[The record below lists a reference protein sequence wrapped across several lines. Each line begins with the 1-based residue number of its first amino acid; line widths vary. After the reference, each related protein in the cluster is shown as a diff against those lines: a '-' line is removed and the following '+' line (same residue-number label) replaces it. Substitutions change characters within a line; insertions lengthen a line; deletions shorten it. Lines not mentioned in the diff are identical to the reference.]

1 MEATANQFKGFVMV
15 SVGIDVSKGK
25 STVCLMKPFGEIVA
39 GPMEIVH
46 VESELRTLVK
56 LIKSIN
62 DKVKVVMEATGIYHL
77 PVLTYLKNNGIFTA
91 VINPH
96 QMKQYRVQDL
106 RRVKTDK
113 ADSIIIAKY
122 GLDNWDELR
131 DYVSSEDKYRELS
144 LLSRQYRHYMRLHVT
159 SLHELT
165 HILDHTM
172 PGIKK
177 EFNSW
182 NWGSGNDKLS
192 DFVEHYW
199 HYDIIRKKSERQ
211 FTESYI
217 KWAKNKGY
225 HSNQN
230 KAAKIYSTAKE
241 GIPTLPADQTTK
253 MLVIQAIEVLR
264 RVDETLNTILARMQ
278 EISKALPEYPVVRS
292 MGGVG
297 DVLAPKL
304 IADIGDVRR
313 FHNSKALIA
322 YTGID
327 APPYQSG
334 QFTGTNR
341 NISKRGSSAI
351 RKTGYEVMQSLK
363 SHPMPSDAA
372 VYQFILKKEAEGK
385 PKKVAKMAGLNKFLR
400 IYYAR
405 VMEVYN
411 Y

>member
-1 MEATANQFKGFVMV
+1 MV

-25 STVCLMKPFGEIVA
+25 STVCLMRPFGEIAA
-39 GPMEIVH
+39 GPMEISH
-46 VESELRTLVK
+46 VDSELKALVK
-56 LIKSIN
+56 LMKSMN
-62 DKVKVVMEATGIYHL
+62 DEVKVVMEATGIYHL
-77 PVLTYLKNNGIFTA
+77 PVLTYLKDSGIFTA
-91 VINPH
+91 VINPY
-96 QMKQYRVQDL
+96 QMKQYRVQGL

-113 ADSIIIAKY
+113 ADSMTIAKY
-122 GLDNWDELR
+122 GLDNWDELK
-131 DYVSSEDKYRELS
+131 DFVSSEDRYRELS
-144 LLSRQYRHYMRLHVT
+144 LLSRQYRHYMRIHVA
-159 SLHELT
+159 SLLELT
-165 HILDHTM
+165 HILDYTM
-172 PGIKK
+172 PGVKK

-182 NWGSGNDKLS
+182 NPESGRDKLA
-192 DFVEHYW
+192 DFVEKYW
-199 HYDIIRKKSERQ
+199 HYDNIRKKSERQ
-211 FTESYI
+211 FVESYLN
-217 KWAKNKGY
+217 WAKKKGY
-225 HSNQN
+225 HRNQN
-230 KAAKIYSTAKE
+230 KAAKI
-241 GIPTLPADQTTK
+241 QTTK

-278 EISKALPEYPVVRS
+278 EIAKALPEYPVVRS

-322 YTGID
+322 YAGID

-351 RKTGYEVMQSLK
+351 RKTGYEVMRVLK
-363 SHPMPSDAA
+363 SHPEPEDGA
-372 VYQFILKKEAEGK
+372 VYQFILKKESEGK

-411 Y
+411 C

>member
-1 MEATANQFKGFVMV
+1 MV

-62 DKVKVVMEATGIYHL
+62 DEVKVVMEATGIYHL

-91 VINPH
+91 VINPY
-96 QMKQYRVQDL
+96 QMKQYRVQGL

-144 LLSRQYRHYMRLHVT
+144 LLSRQYRHYMKLHVT

-211 FTESYI
+211 FAESYL

-225 HSNQN
+225 HRNWN
-230 KAAKIYSTAKE
+230 KAAKIYSMAKE

-304 IADIGDVRR
+304 IANIGDVRR

-322 YTGID
+322 YAGID

-363 SHPMPSDAA
+363 SHSMPSDAA

>member
-1 MEATANQFKGFVMV
+1 MV

-25 STVCLMKPFGEIVA
+25 STVCLMRPFGEIAA
-39 GPMEIVH
+39 GPMEISH
-46 VESELRTLVK
+46 VDSELKALVK
-56 LIKSIN
+56 LMKSMN
-62 DKVKVVMEATGIYHL
+62 DEVKVVMEATGIYHL
-77 PVLTYLKNNGIFTA
+77 PVLTYLKDSGIFTA
-91 VINPH
+91 VINPY
-96 QMKQYRVQDL
+96 QMKQYRVQGL

-113 ADSIIIAKY
+113 ADSMTIAKY
-122 GLDNWDELR
+122 GLDNWDELK
-131 DYVSSEDKYRELS
+131 DFVSSEDRYRELS
-144 LLSRQYRHYMRLHVT
+144 LLSRQYRHYMRIHVA
-159 SLHELT
+159 SLLELT
-165 HILDHTM
+165 HILDYTM
-172 PGIKK
+172 PGVKK

-182 NWGSGNDKLS
+182 NPESGRDKLA
-192 DFVEHYW
+192 DFVEKYW
-199 HYDIIRKKSERQ
+199 HYDNIRKKSERQ
-211 FTESYI
+211 FVESYL
-217 KWAKNKGY
+217 N
-225 HSNQN
+225 
-230 KAAKIYSTAKE
+230 

-278 EISKALPEYPVVRS
+278 EIAKALPEYPVVRS

-322 YTGID
+322 YAGID

-351 RKTGYEVMQSLK
+351 RKTGYEVMRVLK
-363 SHPMPSDAA
+363 SHPEPEDGA
-372 VYQFILKKEAEGK
+372 VYQFILKKESEGK

-411 Y
+411 C